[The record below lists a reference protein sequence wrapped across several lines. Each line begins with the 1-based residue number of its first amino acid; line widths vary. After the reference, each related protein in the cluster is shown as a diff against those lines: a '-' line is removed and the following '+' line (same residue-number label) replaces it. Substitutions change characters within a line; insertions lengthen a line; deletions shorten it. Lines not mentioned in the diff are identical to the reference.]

1 MNRNVASLLLFCATS
16 LVAPS
21 AASAVTITW
30 SPVGNPGNANDTA
43 DGDRFTPGV
52 QHFGA
57 VPYSYRIGAYDVTNN
72 QYVEFLNA
80 KDPNGTSPL
89 QLYNV
94 NMSNGIYGGIS
105 YTSGAASG
113 SKYSVMGS
121 NGQHPVNYETWY
133 SAIRFANWLNNGQG
147 SGDTETGAYTLL
159 GGTATP
165 SNGLSITRNVGATV
179 FLPSESEWYKAAY
192 YDPNT
197 GTYNL
202 YASGSSIVPTASG
215 PTSLANHANYNL
227 AVGNLTDVGA
237 YSVTTSPYGAFDMG
251 GNVVQWNETLTDVLS
266 TSRGA
271 RGAPFG
277 GPSYALLSSMVGDAL
292 PTYEIV
298 SYGFRLAS
306 VPEPSSFVLAALGLI
321 GLVVWRLK
329 ILAESHALVG

>member
-1 MNRNVASLLLFCATS
+1 MHRTFCSLFLFCAIS
-16 LVAPS
+16 LVALPT
-21 AASAVTITW
+21 ASGVSIAW
-30 SPVGNPGNANDTA
+30 SMVGNAGNANDSAT
-43 DGDRFTPGV
+43 GNLY
-52 QHFGA
+52 GA
-57 VPYSYRIGAYDVTNN
+57 VAYNYYIGTYDVTNN

-105 YTSGAASG
+105 YTSSAASG

-165 SNGLSITRNVGATV
+165 SNGNSITRNAGATV

-192 YDPNT
+192 YDSNT
-197 GTYNL
+197 STYNL
-202 YASGSSIVPTASG
+202 YANSSSLVPTATG
-215 PTSLANHANYNL
+215 PTALANHANYNL

-237 YSVTTSPYGAFDMG
+237 YSGTTSPYGAFDMG
-251 GNVVQWNETLTDVLS
+251 GNVFQWNETLTGVS
-266 TSRGA
+266 SRGA
-271 RGAPFG
+271 RGAAFG
-277 GPSYALLSSMVGDAL
+277 SPSYVLLSSSNDNAL
-292 PTYEIV
+292 PTFEIV
-298 SYGFRLAS
+298 SFGFRVAS
-306 VPEPSSFVLAALGLI
+306 NVPEPDTAALVIMACGMMWVL
-321 GLVVWRLK
+321 RK
-329 ILAESHALVG
+329 RFK